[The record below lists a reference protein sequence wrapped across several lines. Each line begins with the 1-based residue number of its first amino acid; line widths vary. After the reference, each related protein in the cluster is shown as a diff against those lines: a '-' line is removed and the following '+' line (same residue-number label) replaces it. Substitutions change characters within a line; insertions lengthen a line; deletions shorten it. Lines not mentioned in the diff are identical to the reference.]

1 MPKDDYF
8 HCGNVDELSEKL
20 GKIIEAPLQHVNY
33 DMSKYDWNQIAD
45 EVGEVYQ
52 GLKK

>member
-1 MPKDDYF
+1 M
-8 HCGNVDELSEKL
+8 DELSEKL

-33 DMSKYDWNQIAD
+33 DMSKYDWDRIAD
-45 EVGEVYQ
+45 EVGGVYQ

>member
-1 MPKDDYF
+1 MDGRCRDLP
-8 HCGNVDELSEKL
+8 VSSP
-20 GKIIEAPLQHVNY
+20 GKIIEAPLQHVDY

-45 EVGEVYQ
+45 EVGGVYQ